1 MANQYFHYHYYSQGT
16 SPGAS
21 DLFSPEHKAERMMNL
36 LLRSHQSE
44 QEAKEKMGRRN
55 IRYIEE
61 RERKIEREKGKE
73 GSKGGRKE
81 EENMLRGQKT

>member
-44 QEAKEKMGRRN
+44 QEGKEKMGRRN

-61 RERKIEREKGKE
+61 KERKKDRKKERERKK
-73 GSKGGRKE
+73 GRKE
-81 EENMLRGQKT
+81 GRKLV